1 MRGFQVLLIFL
12 EYDIK
17 IYIYNNAY
25 LRKCDSLC
33 LHALHYN
40 VNTHT
45 IQGRSQ

>member
-1 MRGFQVLLIFL
+1 MQGFKVLLIFL

-17 IYIYNNAY
+17 IHIYNNAY
-25 LRKCDSLC
+25 LRKCDSC